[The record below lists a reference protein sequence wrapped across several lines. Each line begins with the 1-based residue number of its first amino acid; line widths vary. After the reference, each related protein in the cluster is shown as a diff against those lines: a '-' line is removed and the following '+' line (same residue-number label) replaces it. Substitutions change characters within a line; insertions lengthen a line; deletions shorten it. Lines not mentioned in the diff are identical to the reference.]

1 MSQDIAQSLNSGPS
15 KVTSISNEV
24 HTTVLDSNFQIVE
37 TCHPEDRSY
46 EMRHWRASKIRWQED
61 GSLIIQSRNSTIA
74 PNLGYIDMKSSGYTQ
89 IISGHNILISAQGH
103 KKTGGGEAGSSDE
116 KSIEIAAVGD
126 ITINSNGKGGVYITS
141 AKNLEFRCPGDMIF
155 TAGGQ
160 ISMNTG
166 SKDPIAGGLTKGVG
180 SGKFTVSTG
189 SYELSTVNYNQTV
202 TGSKNIE
209 NYGEINQQQKIA
221 VTEPTLPSQ
230 HITTT
235 ETVGSLVHKVGYDY
249 VLEVDGKMLLKVNNN
264 PAKKVLG
271 ALGGPGAAM
280 GYPVQLETVKQ
291 QIVGD
296 KSVYI
301 EPSPISKNPGEG
313 HNTTQ
318 ITLGSNTTKVLAAGK
333 TKTAFSVESTTK
345 GSIAMSTIIEGDIA
359 FQAGAVPSNNISI
372 KNLGGSVKVN
382 AVGAM
387 GMIEM
392 TATKEITG
400 KAIFIHLN

>member
-1 MSQDIAQSLNSGPS
+1 MSQSIEQSLNSGQT
-15 KVTSISNEV
+15 KVTKNSNEI
-24 HTTVLDSNFQIVE
+24 HTKVTDSNFQIIDIS
-37 TCHPEDRSY
+37 TPNDRSY

-61 GSLIIQSRNSTIA
+61 GSVLLQAHNLTAA
-74 PNLGYIDMKSSGYTQ
+74 PNLGFLDIMSTGYTQ
-89 IISGHNILISAQGH
+89 ITAGHNILISAKGH
-103 KKTGGGEAGSSDE
+103 KKTGGGTGGSEDE

-126 ITINSNGKGGVYITS
+126 IVIKSNGKGGVYITS

-155 TAGGQ
+155 NAGGQ

-189 SYELSTVNYNQTV
+189 VYELSTVTYKETV

-209 NYGEINQQQKIA
+209 NNGEINQQQKIA

-271 ALGGPGAAM
+271 VLGGPGAAM
-280 GYPVQLETVKQ
+280 GYPVQIDALQQ
-291 QIVGD
+291 QIVGNR
-296 KSVYI
+296 STFI
-301 EPSPISKNPGEG
+301 LPSPLSKGEG
-313 HNTTQ
+313 SDATT
-318 ITLGSNTTKVLAAGK
+318 ITLGSSSTTILAGDK
-333 TKTAFSVESTTK
+333 KGTAFSVNSATK
-345 GSIAMSTIIEGDIA
+345 GNISLASLLKGSVTVT
-359 FQAGAVPSNNISI
+359 AGSDPSNHVVVSNA
-372 KNLGGSVKVN
+372 GGSVRIF
-382 AVGAM
+382 AM
-387 GMIEM
+387 GAQGMIQM
-392 TATKEITG
+392 MATKQITG
-400 KAIFIHLN
+400 TAIKINLN

>member
-1 MSQDIAQSLNSGPS
+1 MSQDIRQSLESGDT
-15 KVTSISNEV
+15 KVTKNSNEI
-24 HTTVLDSNFQIVE
+24 HTKVTDSNFQICDIS
-37 TCHPEDRSY
+37 TPKDCSY

-61 GSLIIQSRNSTIA
+61 GSVIIQARNSEAA
-74 PNLGYIDMKSSGYTQ
+74 PNLGFLDIKSTGYTQ
-89 IISGHNILISAQGH
+89 ITSGHNIVISANGY
-103 KKTGGGEAGSSDE
+103 KKTGGGTGGSEDE

-126 ITINSNGKGGVYITS
+126 VVIKSNGKGGVYITS

-189 SYELSTVNYNQTV
+189 VYELSTVTYKETV

-209 NYGEINQQQKIA
+209 NTGEINQQQKIA
-221 VTEPTLPSQ
+221 ITEPTLPSQ

-271 ALGGPGAAM
+271 VLGGPGAAM
-280 GYPVQLETVKQ
+280 GYPVQTDALQ
-291 QIVGD
+291 QKIVGNR
-296 KSVYI
+296 STFI
-301 EPSPISKNPGEG
+301 LPSPLNLGEG
-313 HNTTQ
+313 NDATE
-318 ITLGSNTTKVLAAGK
+318 ITLGASTTKILAAGK
-333 TKTAFSVESTTK
+333 KGTAFSVESTTK
-345 GSIAMSTIIEGDIA
+345 GNIAMATLVKGDIA
-359 FQAGAVPSNNISI
+359 LSSGPSPTNNLLLS
-372 KNLGGSVKVN
+372 NLGGSIRVE
-382 AVGAM
+382 AVGAKGIIQM
-387 GMIEM
+387 M
-392 TATKEITG
+392 ATKQIVGT
-400 KAIFIHLN
+400 AIKINLN

>member
-1 MSQDIAQSLNSGPS
+1 MSQDIAQSLNSGTNQ
-15 KVTSISNEV
+15 VTKFANEV
-24 HTTVLDSNFQIVE
+24 CTKVLDSGFMICE
-37 TCHPEDRSY
+37 TKNPQDRSY

-61 GSLIIQSRNSTIA
+61 GSLIIQARNSTLA
-74 PNLGYIDMKSSGYTQ
+74 PNLGYIDMKSSGYTH
-89 IISGHNILISAQGH
+89 IVSEHNILISAQGH
-103 KKTGGGEAGSSDE
+103 KKTGGGSAGSGDN
-116 KSIEIAAVGD
+116 KSIEIVGTGD
-126 ITINSNGKGGVYITS
+126 VVINSNGKGGVYITS

-166 SKDPIAGGLTKGVG
+166 SKDPIAGGLSKGVG
-180 SGKFTVSTG
+180 SGKFTISTG

-280 GYPVQLETVKQ
+280 GYPVQLEAVKQ
-291 QIVGD
+291 QIIGD
-296 KSVYI
+296 KATYI
-301 EPSPISKNPGEG
+301 LPSPISKNPGEG

-318 ITLGSNTTKVLAAGK
+318 ITLGSNTTKILAAGK
-333 TKTAFSVESTTK
+333 SKTAFSVESTLK
-345 GSIAMSTIIEGDIA
+345 GDIAIGALVEGSIAMLT
-359 FQAGAVPSNNISI
+359 GAVPKNDISI
-372 KNLGGSVKVN
+372 QNLGGSVRL
-382 AVGAM
+382 AALGAK
-387 GMIEM
+387 GMIDM
-392 TATKEITG
+392 IATKEISGT
-400 KAIFIHLN
+400 AIIIRLN